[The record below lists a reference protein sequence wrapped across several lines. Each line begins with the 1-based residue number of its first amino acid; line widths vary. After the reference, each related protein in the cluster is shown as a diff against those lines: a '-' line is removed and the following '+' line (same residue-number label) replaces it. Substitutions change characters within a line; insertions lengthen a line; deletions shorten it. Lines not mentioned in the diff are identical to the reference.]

1 MIQETSIQAQG
12 ETKPEE
18 LRIGVFICHCGLNIA
33 GVLDIKEL
41 VEYAKTLPDV
51 VYVKDNRYT
60 CADPGQEEI
69 RKAIKEY
76 KLNRVVVA
84 ACSPRMHEVTFRRT
98 VSDAGLNP
106 YLFEMANIR
115 EFCSWCHPST
125 PKEAM
130 EKAKDLIRM
139 AVAKARLLMPLQ
151 TLEVPVTNKA
161 LVIGGGIAGINAAL
175 DLAEMG
181 FKVYL
186 LEKGESIGGRMAQL
200 DKTFPTLDCSICIEG
215 PKMVDVGRHPN
226 IEIISYA
233 DLISVSGFIGNFKVK
248 IRKKPRYVIAENCTG
263 CGECKDV
270 CPIEYPNE
278 WDMGLGV
285 RKAISV
291 PLDQAVPLVYTINR
305 DYCIECYKCVDACGE
320 RQAINFNQTP
330 EEIELEVGAIIVAT
344 GYDIYLPYDNP
355 LYGYGKY
362 ANVITSLEFERLIL
376 AAGPTGGKVVRAS
389 DGRKP
394 RSVAFIQCVGSRDI
408 GKYPYCSN
416 FCCMYTLKHAVQLK
430 EKYKDE
436 VEAYIFY
443 MDMRTNFKG
452 FEEFYQRAR
461 ELGVNFIRGRVS
473 RILEIPETRNLII
486 HAEDANLGMPM
497 EVEAEMVVLATA
509 AIPSKSAGEIAR
521 ILNLTR
527 GADGFFMES
536 HPKLKPLDSPT
547 DGIFLAGA
555 CQGPKDIP
563 YSVSQGCGAAARA
576 ATVLSKKTW
585 KIEPIIAVVDPS
597 RCRNVN
603 VKCGI
608 CAERC
613 PYGAIKVEEKKPAQ
627 VITAMCH
634 GCGTCVA
641 ECPADAIQQ
650 MHFTDV
656 QILAQIRAALE
667 KDPED
672 KILAF
677 LCNWCS
683 YAGADLAGTSRFE
696 YPPTIRPIR
705 VMCSGRVDRDFVL
718 EAFRLGAGMV
728 LVAAC
733 HLPYDCHYISGNWK
747 MKARMEA
754 LAPMLHKLGLSP
766 ERFRVEYI
774 SAAEG
779 VKFAELIREMTEQ
792 MKALGKERIK
802 AENAKLR
809 PVIENMLRRKQQNP
823 A

>member
-1 MIQETSIQAQG
+1 MAEKEKQAQN
-12 ETKPEE
+12 KPEE

-33 GVLDIKEL
+33 GVIDIKEL
-41 VEYAKTLPDV
+41 VEFAKTIPDV
-51 VYVKDNRYT
+51 VYVKENRYT

-69 RKAIKEY
+69 RKAVKEH
-76 KLNRVVVA
+76 KLNRVIVA

-98 VSDAGLNP
+98 VSEAGLNP

-115 EFCSWCHPST
+115 EFSSWCHPST
-125 PKEAM
+125 PKEAT
-130 EKAKDLIRM
+130 EKAKELIKM

-151 TLEVPVTNKA
+151 TIEVPVTNKA
-161 LVIGGGIAGINAAL
+161 LVIGGGIAGMNAAL

-186 LEKGESIGGRMAQL
+186 LEKGESIGGHMAQL

-233 DLISVSGFIGNFKVK
+233 DLLSVSGFIGNFKVR
-248 IRKKPRYVIAENCTG
+248 IRKNPRYVIAENCTG

-291 PLDQAVPLVYTINR
+291 PFDQAVPLVYTINR
-305 DYCIECYKCVDACGE
+305 DYCIECYKCVDACGA
-320 RQAINFNQTP
+320 RQAINFDQKP

-344 GYDIYLPYDNP
+344 GYDIYMPYDNQ

-362 ANVITSLEFERLIL
+362 TNVVTSLEFERLIL

-389 DGRKP
+389 DGQKP
-394 RSVAFIQCVGSRDI
+394 HSVAFIQCVGSRDTN
-408 GKYPYCSN
+408 KYPYCSN
-416 FCCMYTLKHAVQLK
+416 FCCMYTLKHVVQLK
-430 EKYKDE
+430 EKYKEDVE
-436 VEAYIFY
+436 VYVFY

-473 RILEIPETRNLII
+473 RIFEDSKTKNLII
-486 HAEDANLGMPM
+486 HAEDANLGMPI

-509 AIPSKSAGEIAR
+509 AVPKKGTEDIAR

-536 HPKLKPLDSPT
+536 HPKLKPLDAPT

-597 RCRNVN
+597 KCRNVTT
-603 VKCGI
+603 KCGI

-613 PYGAIKVEEKKPAQ
+613 PYGAIKAEEKKPAQ

-650 MHFTDV
+650 MHFTDA
-656 QILAQIRAALE
+656 QILAQLRTALE
-667 KDPED
+667 KNPED

-747 MKARMEA
+747 MKARMDA
-754 LAPMLHKLGLSP
+754 LAPMLQKLGLSP
-766 ERFRVEYI
+766 ERFRVEFV

-792 MKALGKERIK
+792 MRALGKERIK
-802 AENAKLR
+802 AENDKLR
-809 PVIENMLRRKQQNP
+809 PVLENMLKRKEKK
-823 A
+823 